1 MGRGGGRGG
10 SGWSVAWLVDSRPPG
25 QRQYNLEG
33 EGTVASRSA
42 EVTAYIDTLLA
53 CIIVILSWANMLSNL
68 LSLKPQTS
76 AQYNIVWQA
85 IISSFGRFLTG
96 AVATVAC
103 FYISIIGTGTAY
115 YYISITVADITT
127 PAWQARHACK

>member
-1 MGRGGGRGG
+1 MAAL
-10 SGWSVAWLVDSRPPG
+10 VAWLVDSRPPARPETIQFRRG
-25 QRQYNLEG
+25 KERSK
-33 EGTVASRSA
+33 VAA

-115 YYISITVADITT
+115 YYISIIVADITT